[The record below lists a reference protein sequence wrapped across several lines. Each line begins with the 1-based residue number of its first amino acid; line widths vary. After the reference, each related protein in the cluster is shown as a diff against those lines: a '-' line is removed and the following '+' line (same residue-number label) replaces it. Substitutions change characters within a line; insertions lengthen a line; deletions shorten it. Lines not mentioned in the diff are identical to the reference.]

1 IDIGMPMSA
10 AIDSS
15 QLKEER
21 SMSIVR
27 EALGTSVMWIPPFT
41 PPVMFHMVQ
50 VSVLPNRRSPASAL
64 ARAPSTLS
72 RIHLVFGPEKY
83 VARGSPTFAL
93 YLSAPS
99 PPPSSTTIAWVRVSC
114 HTIALYTGSPVVL
127 SHTTAVS
134 RWFVIPTA

>member
-1 IDIGMPMSA
+1 SPYTSEEERISGSIDIGMPMSA

-27 EALGTSVMWIPPFT
+27 EALVTSVMWIPPFT

-72 RIHLVFGPEKY
+72 RIHLIFGPEKY

-99 PPPSSTTIAWVRVSC
+99 SPPSSSTIA
-114 HTIALYTGSPVVL
+114 
-127 SHTTAVS
+127 
-134 RWFVIPTA
+134 